1 MSKEYDFDIQHYSIH
16 DIENLFQLGH
26 RADVRRTVAWGN
38 DAGNEVGASPKNIK
52 YTIDDVKLRRREF
65 YEKIINSSSGT
76 TNRTF
81 IRKLNTFLDQ
91 ACDLLS
97 YFLRDGRG
105 NAYSEE
111 QHRSP
116 SEYDKNHKM
125 QTATMKYE
133 TERTKMETGVDPN
146 MILDYHN
153 NVRALSSNNTFS
165 PGDYH
170 DRGKHEVISPVVPEF
185 NMVMQNEF
193 NPGKLNPI
201 HTPVLTK
208 CLNIDTRF
216 RDSLYTTQSSDFIFT
231 LPTKIRKV
239 VSMQLSAYEFPVT
252 FYSTS
257 QSYGNNYFN
266 IFCTYNDEVYSKSMT
281 IMRTIFISDG
291 NYSALDLINQINV
304 QLCPRRAIDNSLL
317 NNNLTNGGDLVY
329 TGIADAS
336 GIFNCIQ
343 LSIDINDSGSG
354 SGKVTLGTVDQVGYA
369 HSKNITAIGL
379 DFTLDKNGEKDLVNI
394 TSKIGW
400 NLGFIRPKYSG
411 KTRYISDTLPDPAA
425 IRYLY
430 LVINDFN
437 NSVNNHFVG
446 AFNNW
451 ILNDNILARI
461 PINGQ
466 YFNILMENQLS
477 QHLEPRRYFGPVDIQ
492 RMQIQLLDDHGR
504 VLDINNANYSLCLT
518 FKCMYD

>member
-1 MSKEYDFDIQHYSIH
+1 MSKEYDFDIQHYSIR
-16 DIENLFQLGH
+16 DIENLFQL
-26 RADVRRTVAWGN
+26 
-38 DAGNEVGASPKNIK
+38 SKNIK
-52 YTIDDVKLRRREF
+52 YTINDVKLRRREF
-65 YEKIINSSSGT
+65 YEKIIHSSSGT
-76 TNRTF
+76 TNRAF

-105 NAYSEE
+105 NAN
-111 QHRSP
+111 QP
-116 SEYDKNHKM
+116 V
-125 QTATMKYE
+125 QTAITKYE
-133 TERTKMETGVDPN
+133 TERTKTETGVDPN
-146 MILDYHN
+146 MVLDYHN
-153 NVRALSSNNTFS
+153 NVRALSSNNTFAS
-165 PGDYH
+165 GDYH
-170 DRGKHEVISPVVPEF
+170 DRGKHEVIPPIVPEF

-216 RDSLYTTQSSDFIFT
+216 RESLYTTQSSDFIFS

-281 IMRTIFISDG
+281 IMRTIFVSDG
-291 NYSALDLINQINV
+291 NYSALDLINQINI

-317 NNNLTNGGDLVY
+317 NNNLTSGGDLVY

-343 LSIDINDSGSG
+343 LSIDINNSGSG
-354 SGKVTLGTVDQVGYA
+354 SGKVTLGLVDQVGYA

-411 KTRYISDTLPDPAA
+411 KTQYISDTLPDPAA

-492 RMQIQLLDDHGR
+492 RLQIQLLDDHGR

>member
-16 DIENLFQLGH
+16 DIENLFQL
-26 RADVRRTVAWGN
+26 
-38 DAGNEVGASPKNIK
+38 PKNIK

-65 YEKIINSSSGT
+65 YEKIIHSSSGT

-105 NAYSEE
+105 NAFSEGRR
-111 QHRSP
+111 QSS
-116 SEYDKNHKM
+116 SEYDKNHPV
-125 QTATMKYE
+125 QTAITKYE
-133 TERTKMETGVDPN
+133 IERTKTETGVDPN
-146 MILDYHN
+146 MVLDYHN
-153 NVRALSSNNTFS
+153 NVRTLSSNNTFAS
-165 PGDYH
+165 GDYH
-170 DRGKHEVISPVVPEF
+170 DRGKHEVIPPSVPEF

-216 RDSLYTTQSSDFIFT
+216 RESLYTTQSSDFIFS

-291 NYSALDLINQINV
+291 NYSALDLINKINV
-304 QLCPRRAIDNSLL
+304 QLCPRREIDNSLL
-317 NNNLTNGGDLVY
+317 NNNLTGGGDLVY

-343 LSIDINDSGSG
+343 LSIDITDSGSG

-379 DFTLDKNGEKDLVNI
+379 DFTLDKNGEKDLINI

-411 KTRYISDTLPDPAA
+411 KTQYISDTLPDPAA

-492 RMQIQLLDDHGR
+492 RLQIQLLDDHGR

>member
-1 MSKEYDFDIQHYSIH
+1 MSKEYDFDIQHYSIR
-16 DIENLFQLGH
+16 DIENLFQL
-26 RADVRRTVAWGN
+26 
-38 DAGNEVGASPKNIK
+38 SKNIK
-52 YTIDDVKLRRREF
+52 YTINDVKLRRREF
-65 YEKIINSSSGT
+65 YEKIIHSSSGT
-76 TNRTF
+76 TNRAF

-97 YFLRDGRG
+97 YFLRD
-105 NAYSEE
+105 
-111 QHRSP
+111 SP
-116 SEYDKNHKM
+116 SEYDKNRQV
-125 QTATMKYE
+125 QTAITKYERQVGSNAGDLLSYSEGRRRRPEEYE
-133 TERTKMETGVDPN
+133 TERTKTETGIDPK
-146 MILDYHN
+146 MVLDYHN
-153 NVRALSSNNTFS
+153 NVRALSSNNTFAS
-165 PGDYH
+165 GDYH
-170 DRGKHEVISPVVPEF
+170 DRGKHEVIPPIVPEF

-216 RDSLYTTQSSDFIFT
+216 RESLYTTQSSDFIFS

-281 IMRTIFISDG
+281 IMRTIFVSDG
-291 NYSALDLINQINV
+291 NYSALDLINQINI

-317 NNNLTNGGDLVY
+317 NNNMTSGGDLVY

-343 LSIDINDSGSG
+343 LSIDINNSGSG
-354 SGKVTLGTVDQVGYA
+354 SGKVTLGLVDQVGYA

-411 KTRYISDTLPDPAA
+411 KTQYISDTLPDPAA

-492 RMQIQLLDDHGR
+492 RLQIQLLDDHGR

>member
-1 MSKEYDFDIQHYSIH
+1 MSKEYDFDIQHYSIR
-16 DIENLFQLGH
+16 DIENLFQL
-26 RADVRRTVAWGN
+26 
-38 DAGNEVGASPKNIK
+38 SKNIK
-52 YTIDDVKLRRREF
+52 YTINDVKLRRREF
-65 YEKIINSSSGT
+65 YEKIIHSSSGT
-76 TNRTF
+76 TNRAF

-97 YFLRDGRG
+97 YFLRD
-105 NAYSEE
+105 
-111 QHRSP
+111 
-116 SEYDKNHKM
+116 DKNQPV
-125 QTATMKYE
+125 QTAITKYE
-133 TERTKMETGVDPN
+133 TERTKTETGIDPK
-146 MILDYHN
+146 MVLDYHN
-153 NVRALSSNNTFS
+153 NVRALSSNNTFAS
-165 PGDYH
+165 GDYH
-170 DRGKHEVISPVVPEF
+170 DRGKHEVIPPIVPEF

-216 RDSLYTTQSSDFIFT
+216 RESLYTTQSSDFIFS

-281 IMRTIFISDG
+281 IMRTIFVSDG
-291 NYSALDLINQINV
+291 NYSALDLINQINI

-317 NNNLTNGGDLVY
+317 NNNMTSGGDLVY

-343 LSIDINDSGSG
+343 LSIDINNSGSG
-354 SGKVTLGTVDQVGYA
+354 SGKVTLGLVDQVGYA

-411 KTRYISDTLPDPAA
+411 KTQYISDTLPDPAA

-492 RMQIQLLDDHGR
+492 RLQIQLLDDHGR